1 MGAAAF
7 SSQDFLMSVAEG
19 KAPLSMPAPPVP
31 ARRRKVVVGK
41 GR

>member
-7 SSQDFLMSVAEG
+7 SAQDFLMTVAEG
-19 KAPLSMPAPPVP
+19 KAPVALPAPPVP
-31 ARRRKVVVGK
+31 ARRGKVVVGK